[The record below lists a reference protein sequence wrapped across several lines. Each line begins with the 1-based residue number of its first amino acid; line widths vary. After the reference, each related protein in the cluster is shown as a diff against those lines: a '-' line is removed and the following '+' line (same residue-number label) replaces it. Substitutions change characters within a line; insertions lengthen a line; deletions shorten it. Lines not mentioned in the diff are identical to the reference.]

1 MQEVKKAVVAVAG
14 MGTRFFPITKS
25 FPKEMLPIVDKPILS
40 YILDEAINSG
50 IEEIILIISDEK
62 ELIRN
67 YYDRNEKLEKLLEER
82 NKLNEL
88 EIIRSIVPSNI
99 KISYVVQDKPLGTA
113 YAINL
118 AKDFINNEP
127 FAIIFGDDI
136 VDSEVPVLKQMLEY
150 YKKYDCNVFAAKEVD
165 RSIVNKYGILKYKD
179 FNTKEVECIVEKP
192 SIEEAPSNFATI
204 GRYIV
209 KPEVFEEIKNIEPI
223 KGEYVLTS
231 AFERMMA
238 YQKFYACEFEGK
250 PFDTGNKLEYI
261 EATIN
266 YALKSEYGDKVKEFI
281 KKNI

>member
-99 KISYVVQDKPLGTA
+99 KISYVIQDKPLGTA

-223 KGEYVLTS
+223 NGEYVLTS